1 MLSSRSS
8 WWTLFDVTSYVG
20 GQVRQKVVRYRLN
33 GISTE
38 CLTAKHTIPQDARF
52 RLWLQVRVMVPEIA
66 VSMDA
71 QEFQILQDV
80 ASHMA
85 AEQVS
90 LLSAQPQHLQS
101 SLFCRS
107 QACLPSS

>member
-1 MLSSRSS
+1 
-8 WWTLFDVTSYVG
+8 
-20 GQVRQKVVRYRLN
+20 
-33 GISTE
+33 
-38 CLTAKHTIPQDARF
+38 
-52 RLWLQVRVMVPEIA
+52 MVPEIA

-90 LLSAQPQHLQS
+90 RLSARPQTLQS
-101 SLFCRS
+101 SLLC
-107 QACLPSS
+107 

>member
-1 MLSSRSS
+1 MTSHVGPVSDSKWYGAGTLWSSMDS
-8 WWTLFDVTSYVG
+8 LA
-20 GQVRQKVVRYRLN
+20 
-33 GISTE
+33 
-38 CLTAKHTIPQDARF
+38 AKHAALQARLG
-52 RLWLQVRVMVPEIA
+52 LWLQVRVMVPEIA

-90 LLSAQPQHLQS
+90 LLSARPQTLQS
-101 SLFCRS
+101 SLLCWL
-107 QACLPSS
+107 QACLPFS

>member
-1 MLSSRSS
+1 M
-8 WWTLFDVTSYVG
+8 T
-20 GQVRQKVVRYRLN
+20 
-33 GISTE
+33 
-38 CLTAKHTIPQDARF
+38 
-52 RLWLQVRVMVPEIA
+52 VPEIA

-90 LLSAQPQHLQS
+90 LPSAQPQRLQVS
-101 SLFCRS
+101 
-107 QACLPSS
+107 ALPLSGMLAPQLMLCKMVFAGT

>member
-1 MLSSRSS
+1 MNGVVLLKMGLSSYN
-8 WWTLFDVTSYVG
+8 LA
-20 GQVRQKVVRYRLN
+20 
-33 GISTE
+33 
-38 CLTAKHTIPQDARF
+38 AKHALLQDAR
-52 RLWLQVRVMVPEIA
+52 RTLWLQVRVMVPEIA

-90 LLSAQPQHLQS
+90 LLSARPQTLQS
-101 SLFCRS
+101 SLLC
-107 QACLPSS
+107 